1 MGNNRGKLQ
10 MNMRKQTWK
19 AAVSAAAIA
28 AGAAIPMAAKATT
41 ENITFT
47 TNGVTW
53 RVRLEPEADSYLSSY
68 GSVGNV
74 PGTAMLGINTS
85 CYNITDRDKLEYKA
99 ISNLNVSVD
108 ASLIPWQ
115 FDYNGTHYTVT
126 KIALGAFRQN
136 GTAAKLTGTVT
147 IPDSVTELRNSA
159 FNNQQTLTGFSGGKN
174 VKFWGNTTG
183 AGIFPNC
190 VNMLGVYPDMSQAVY
205 VGDSIF
211 SSSNKMTG
219 NLVLS
224 DMLKDVNYYAFQ
236 STQISGTVVIPA
248 SVNTIGGDNATFGV
262 FYNCPKLEAVWVRGK
277 PTATSQTYTTVYAAS
292 FVRSCASMKMVLFG
306 QNTKGASVNAMNG
319 TQAGHRMLNGDS
331 NVQVFVPANGYWTGL
346 DVGGTNN
353 KTRWY
358 GPSEEFDLAIND
370 TDMTATFTPTTV
382 NALTNALSWASDF
395 KTHFNLDAHISVTN
409 TLDLTGVTIDSAALS
424 GVTFDRLMFTATTQA
439 QLNDILD
446 TFPATTPIS
455 IDPTGLTENMVIPET
470 YNNVHVKTVPGVTIK
485 RTTKGFM
492 IIVK

>member
-1 MGNNRGKLQ
+1 L
-10 MNMRKQTWK
+10 
-19 AAVSAAAIA
+19 A
-28 AGAAIPMAAKATT
+28 
-41 ENITFT
+41 
-47 TNGVTW
+47 
-53 RVRLEPEADSYLSSY
+53 
-68 GSVGNV
+68 
-74 PGTAMLGINTS
+74 
-85 CYNITDRDKLEYKA
+85 YKA

-136 GTAAKLTGTVT
+136 STAAKLTGTVT
-147 IPDSVTELRNSA
+147 IPDSVTEIRNHA
-159 FNNQQTLTGFSGGKN
+159 FNNQTTLTGFSGGRN

-183 AGIFPNC
+183 GGIFPNC
-190 VNMLGVYPDMSQAVY
+190 VNMLGVYPDLSQSV
-205 VGDSIF
+205 VLGDSIF
-211 SSSNKMTG
+211 SSCNKMTG
-219 NLVLS
+219 TPVFS
-224 DMLKDVNYYAFQ
+224 DMLKIVRFGAFHT
-236 STQISGTVVIPA
+236 TQVSGTVVIPA
-248 SVNTIGGDNATFGV
+248 SVDDLGYGMGANYAYGIFN
-262 FYNCPKLEAVWVRGK
+262 NCPNLEAVWVKGK
-277 PTATSQTYTTVYAAS
+277 PTAASQTYTTVYAAS

-395 KTHFNLDAHISVTN
+395 KTHFNLDTHISVTN
-409 TLDLTGVTIDSAALS
+409 ALDLTDVTITEDMVS
-424 GVTFDRLMFTATTQA
+424 GVTFDRLVFSAKTQT
-439 QLNDILD
+439 QLDAILGA
-446 TFPATTPIS
+446 FPATTPIS
-455 IDPTGLTENMVIPET
+455 IDPTGLTENMTIPND
-470 YNNVHVKTVPGVTIK
+470 YPNVFVKTVPGVTIK
-485 RTTKGFM
+485 RTASGFM